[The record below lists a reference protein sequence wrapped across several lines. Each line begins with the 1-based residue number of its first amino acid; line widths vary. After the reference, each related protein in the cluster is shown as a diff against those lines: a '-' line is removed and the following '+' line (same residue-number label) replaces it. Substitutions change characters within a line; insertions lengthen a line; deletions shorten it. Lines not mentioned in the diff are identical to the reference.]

1 MRKTISKKTR
11 QEVYK
16 KYGGLCAYCGCTLP
30 ENGFRK
36 TFGKIM
42 FLDKE
47 NKECFSVYGLVG
59 RS

>member
-1 MRKTISKKTR
+1 MVFVRPLER
-11 QEVYK
+11 V
-16 KYGGLCAYCGCTLP
+16 
-30 ENGFRK
+30 
-36 TFGKIM
+36 M